1 MATNQATKKSDYITR
16 VQQAVD
22 AFLTCIT
29 SLETLTLEG
38 QSLGY
43 VASGSQQ
50 GSLQDGDF
58 IGANQFLSAA
68 VFASVMA
75 TVIALDQEMHANNAA
90 ILASLF
96 QMRS

>member
-1 MATNQATKKSDYITR
+1 MAANPATKKSDYITR

-22 AFLTCIT
+22 ALLSDIT
-29 SLETLTLEG
+29 DLEALNLEG

-50 GSLQDGDF
+50 GSLQDSDF
-58 IGANQFLSAA
+58 VGANQFLNAA
-68 VFASVMA
+68 IFANVVA
-75 TVIALDQEMHANNAA
+75 TLSSLDQQFHANNAA